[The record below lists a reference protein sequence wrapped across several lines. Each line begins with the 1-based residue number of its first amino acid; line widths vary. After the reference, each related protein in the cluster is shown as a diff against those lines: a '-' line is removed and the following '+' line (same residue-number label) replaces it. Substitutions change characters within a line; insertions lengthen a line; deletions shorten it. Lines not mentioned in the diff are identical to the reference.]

1 MQYDIFNGDADGI
14 CSLHQLRLDT
24 PHPDAILI
32 TGVKRDIALLSTL
45 QGITHSSLT
54 VLDISLDSNRP
65 FLQSL
70 LTQSNQILY
79 IDHHFSGVIPETTA
93 LTAHI
98 DTAPDTCTSLIVDSL
113 LHGRFRKWA
122 IVGAFGDNLH
132 DAAHKAAQT
141 LSLSGAVIEQL
152 RELGELL
159 NYNGYGANLT
169 DLYFHPADLYRAI
182 LPYKDP
188 LDFIASS
195 PTLSILRQGFQQDMT
210 LALSQKV
217 INPGNNN
224 RIFHFP
230 DTAWARRISGVFAN
244 LKAQEKKEA
253 AHALIAPNAD
263 ATLRISVRAP
273 LTDRKNA
280 DTLCRAFP
288 TGGGRA
294 AAAGINSLPPEMLN
308 EFIAAFHTTFDRS
321 GGNQPISLTD
331 SAQN

>member
-14 CSLHQLRLDT
+14 CALHQLRLDT
-24 PHPDAILI
+24 PCPDAILI
-32 TGVKRDIALLSTL
+32 TGVKRDIALLSKL
-45 QGITHSSLT
+45 QGVTQSSLN

-65 FLQSL
+65 FLQTL
-70 LTQSNQILY
+70 LTQSNRILY
-79 IDHHFSGVIPETTA
+79 IDHHFAGVIPETAA

-122 IVGAFGDNLH
+122 IVAAFGDNLH
-132 DAAHKAAQT
+132 DSAHKAAQT
-141 LSLSGAVIEQL
+141 LSLSEAVMEQL

-182 LPYKDP
+182 LPYEDP

-195 PTLSILRQGFQQDMT
+195 PTLPILRQGFQRDMA
-210 LALSQKV
+210 LALSQKA
-217 INPGNNN
+217 INPGNTN
-224 RIFHFP
+224 RIFRFP
-230 DTAWARRISGVFAN
+230 DATWARRVSGVFAN
-244 LKAQEKKEA
+244 LKAQEKRAA
-253 AHALIAPNAD
+253 AHALIVDNAD
-263 ATLRISVRAP
+263 TTLRISVRAP
-273 LTDRKNA
+273 LADRKNA

-294 AAAGINSLPPEMLN
+294 AAAGINSLPPEMLD
-308 EFIAAFHTTFDRS
+308 EFISAFHATFVGS
-321 GGNQPISLTD
+321 GGR
-331 SAQN
+331 